1 MELATL
7 DWLIIFLF
15 FAISLGIGIYV
26 SKTSGKSANEFFL
39 SGRSMPWWLLGLSMV
54 ATTFSTDT
62 PNLVTDIVRSNGVSG
77 NWVWWAF
84 LITGLLTVFV
94 YAKLWR
100 KSNVNTDL
108 EFYELRYGGKPASF
122 LRKFRAIYLGVI
134 FNVITMSAVTLAAIK
149 IGGIMLGLQPWETVI
164 TAGLVTVTFSAIGGF
179 KGVVY
184 TDVILFFVAMG
195 GAIGAAYYL
204 VNLPEVGGMQ
214 ALLTH
219 ENVIDKISILPDFGN
234 SEALITLLIIPLAVQ
249 WWSSWYPGAEPGGGG
264 YIAQRMLAAK
274 DENHAIGATF
284 FFNIMHYALRPWPWI
299 LVALAS
305 LVVFPDLQSIQSAFP
320 NITADKLGNDLAY
333 PAMLTKLP
341 TGLLGLVIASLISA
355 YMSTI
360 STQLNWGSSY
370 IVYDFYK
377 RQINPEASQKRLVA
391 VGRLSTVLL
400 MVLSTLLALL
410 LQNAMQLVNLL
421 LVFGAGTGLIFILR
435 WFWWRINAWSEIAAM
450 VVSGVISLA
459 LAIPSFG
466 LKEALF
472 GVEGV
477 LPAWAEFP
485 FVVTVTTS
493 VWLLITFLTPSE
505 SKEVLRSF
513 YTKIQ
518 PGGPGWK
525 KVIKA
530 AKDESIDLTE
540 GETGW
545 TVPSGII
552 AMLLGCLMIYSIMFA
567 TGYFIYGEY
576 QLALPLSAIAVVS
589 AFFLI
594 KTWKKIRVRVL

>member
-1 MELATL
+1 MQLATI
-7 DWLIIFLF
+7 DWIIILLF
-15 FAISLGIGIYV
+15 FAVSLGIGIYV
-26 SKTSGKSANEFFL
+26 SKTSGKSANDFFL
-39 SGRSMPWWLLGLSMV
+39 SGRNMPWWLLGLSMV

-62 PNLVTDIVRSNGVSG
+62 PNLVTDIVRTNGVSG

-108 EFYELRYGGKPASF
+108 EFYELRYGGKPARF
-122 LRKFRAIYLGVI
+122 LRQFRSIYLGII

-149 IGGIMLGLQPWETVI
+149 IGGIMLGLEPWQTVI

-184 TDVILFFVAMG
+184 TDVVLFFVAMG

-204 VNLPEVGGMQ
+204 VNMPEVGGMQ
-214 ALLTH
+214 ALLAN
-219 ENVIDKISILPDFGN
+219 ENVAGKINILPDFGDR
-234 SEALITLLIIPLAVQ
+234 EALITLLIIPLAVQ

-305 LVVFPDLQSIQSAFP
+305 LVVFPDLESIQVAFP
-320 NITADKLGNDLAY
+320 DITPDKLGHDLAY

-341 TGLLGLVIASLISA
+341 TGLLGLVLASLISA

-370 IVYDFYK
+370 IVFDFYK
-377 RQINPEASQKRLVA
+377 TQINPEASQKRLVA
-391 VGRLSTVLL
+391 VGRISTVVL

-410 LQNAMQLVNLL
+410 LQNAMQLFNLL

-435 WFWWRINAWSEIAAM
+435 WFWWRINAWSEITAM
-450 VVSGVISLA
+450 VASGVVSL
-459 LAIPSFG
+459 LITIPSIKTFLFG
-466 LKEALF
+466 LGGLF
-472 GVEGV
+472 
-477 LPAWAEFP
+477 PSWAEFP
-485 FVVTVTTS
+485 FVVFITTGL
-493 VWLLITFLTPSE
+493 WLLVTFITPSE
-505 SKEVLRSF
+505 DSEVLRSF
-513 YTKIQ
+513 YKKTQ
-518 PGGPGWK
+518 PGGPGWS
-525 KVIKA
+525 KVIKE
-530 AKDESIDLTE
+530 AKAESVDLID
-540 GETGW
+540 GEQGW
-545 TVPSGII
+545 SVPSGII
-552 AMLLGCLMIYSIMFA
+552 AMLLGCLMIYSTMFA
-567 TGYFIYGEY
+567 TGYYIYGDY
-576 QLALPLSAIAVVS
+576 QLAFPLTGLVVVS
-589 AFFLI
+589 AYFLV
-594 KTWKKIRVRVL
+594 KMWKKIKATVL

>member
-1 MELATL
+1 MQLATI
-7 DWLIIFLF
+7 DWIIILLF
-15 FAISLGIGIYV
+15 FAVSLGIGIYV
-26 SKTSGKSANEFFL
+26 SKTSGKSANDFFL
-39 SGRSMPWWLLGLSMV
+39 SGRNMPWWLLGLSMV

-62 PNLVTDIVRSNGVSG
+62 PNLVTDIVRTNGVSR

-108 EFYELRYGGKPASF
+108 EFYELRYGGKPARF
-122 LRKFRAIYLGVI
+122 LRQFRSIYLGVI

-149 IGGIMLGLQPWETVI
+149 IGGIMLGLEPWQTVI

-184 TDVILFFVAMG
+184 TDVVLFFVAMG

-204 VNLPEVGGMQ
+204 VNMPEVGGMQ
-214 ALLTH
+214 ALLAN
-219 ENVIDKISILPDFGN
+219 ENVAGKINILPDFGDR
-234 SEALITLLIIPLAVQ
+234 EALITLLIIPLAVQ

-305 LVVFPDLQSIQSAFP
+305 LVVFPDLESIQVAFP
-320 NITADKLGNDLAY
+320 DITPDKLGHDLAY

-341 TGLLGLVIASLISA
+341 TGLLGLVLASLISA

-370 IVYDFYK
+370 IVFDFYK
-377 RQINPEASQKRLVA
+377 TQINPEASQKRLVA
-391 VGRLSTVLL
+391 VGRISTVVL

-410 LQNAMQLVNLL
+410 LQNAMQLFNLL

-435 WFWWRINAWSEIAAM
+435 WFWWRINAWSEITAM
-450 VVSGVISLA
+450 VASGVVSL
-459 LAIPSFG
+459 LITIPSIKTFLFG
-466 LKEALF
+466 LGGLF
-472 GVEGV
+472 
-477 LPAWAEFP
+477 PSWAEFP
-485 FVVTVTTS
+485 FVVFITTGL
-493 VWLLITFLTPSE
+493 WLLVTFMTPSE
-505 SKEVLRSF
+505 DSEVLRSF
-513 YTKIQ
+513 YKKTQ
-518 PGGPGWK
+518 PGGPGWS
-525 KVIKA
+525 KVIKE
-530 AKDESIDLTE
+530 AKAESVDLID
-540 GETGW
+540 GEQGW
-545 TVPSGII
+545 SVPSGII
-552 AMLLGCLMIYSIMFA
+552 AMLLGCLMIYSTMFA
-567 TGYFIYGEY
+567 TGYYIYGDY
-576 QLALPLSAIAVVS
+576 QLAFPLTGLVVVS
-589 AFFLI
+589 AYFLV
-594 KTWKKIRVRVL
+594 KMWKKIKATVL

>member
-1 MELATL
+1 MQIATL

-26 SKTSGKSANEFFL
+26 SKSSGKSANQFFL

-62 PNLVTDIVRSNGVSG
+62 PNLVTDIVRTNGVSG

-100 KSNVNTDL
+100 KSNVSTDL

-122 LRKFRAIYLGVI
+122 LRKFRAIYLGII

-149 IGGIMLGLQPWETVI
+149 IGSIMLGLEPWQTVL

-195 GAIGAAYYL
+195 GAIGAAVYL
-204 VNLPEVGGMQ
+204 VNLPEVGGIQ
-214 ALLTH
+214 SLLTN
-219 ENVIDKISILPDFGN
+219 ENVASKISILPDFGDR
-234 SEALITLLIIPLAVQ
+234 EAIIALLIIPLAVQ

-264 YIAQRMLAAK
+264 YIAQRMFAAK

-305 LVVFPDLQSIQSAFP
+305 LVVFPDLTSIQNAFP
-320 NITADKLGNDLAY
+320 NITADKLGHDLAY

-341 TGLLGLVIASLISA
+341 TGLLGLVLASLISA

-360 STQLNWGSSY
+360 SSQLNWGSSY
-370 IVYDFYK
+370 IVYDFYQT
-377 RQINPEASQKRLVA
+377 QINPQASEKRLVA
-391 VGRLSTVLL
+391 VGRLSTILL

-410 LQNAMQLVNLL
+410 LQNAMQLFNLL

-435 WFWWRINAWSEIAAM
+435 WFWWRINAWSEITAM
-450 VVSGVISLA
+450 IVSGLVSLIVTIP
-459 LAIPSFG
+459 AIKSV
-466 LKEALF
+466 LF
-472 GVEGV
+472 GVEGMM
-477 LPAWAEFP
+477 PGWAEFS
-485 FVVTVTTS
+485 FVVVITTTS
-493 VWLLITFLTPSE
+493 WLIATFITPSE
-505 SKEVLRSF
+505 KDSVLRSF
-513 YTKIQ
+513 YKKTQ
-518 PGGPGWK
+518 PGGPGWTK
-525 KVIKA
+525 IIETARK
-530 AKDESIDLTE
+530 E
-540 GETGW
+540 GEEIDNISEGW
-545 TVPSGII
+545 SVPSGII
-552 AMLLGCLMIYSIMFA
+552 AMLLGCMMIYSIMFS
-567 TGYFIYGEY
+567 TGYFIYGEHH
-576 QLALPLSAIAVVS
+576 LAFPLLGLAIVS
-589 AFFLI
+589 AFLLVKI
-594 KTWKKIRVRVL
+594 WKKIKVNVL